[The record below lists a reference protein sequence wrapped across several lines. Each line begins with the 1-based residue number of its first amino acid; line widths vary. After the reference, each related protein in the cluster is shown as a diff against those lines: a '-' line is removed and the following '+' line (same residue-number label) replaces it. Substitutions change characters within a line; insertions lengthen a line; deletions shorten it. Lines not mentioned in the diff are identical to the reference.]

1 MAHDAAIRM
10 SRDIY
15 DSKINEAK
23 EALTRF
29 ADDCII
35 EVLPMPVRQ
44 VLVEYQQ
51 YFSYTNNVV
60 IAWAHKTVPAIS
72 TIKVPASFYYIDVSR
87 VSYLQCKQLYD
98 ELLHFQNRKSDFIE
112 ETTNTLYRE
121 LKYEKRVAEVLP
133 EALSYIVFP
142 EVVAPPART
151 LYYEQL
157 NKVLSNIKKVKK

>member
-23 EALTRF
+23 EALTRC
-29 ADDCII
+29 ADECIKN
-35 EVLPMPVRQ
+35 VVPMPVRQ
-44 VLVEYQQ
+44 VLEEFKL

-60 IAWAHKTVPAIS
+60 IAWGNKTIPAIS
-72 TIKVPASFYYIDVSR
+72 TIKVPASFYYIDVTR

-98 ELLHFQNRKSDFIE
+98 EILRFQNRKRDFIE
-112 ETTNTLYRE
+112 ETTNLLYRE

>member
-15 DSKINEAK
+15 DGKINDAT
-23 EALTRF
+23 EALKRC
-29 ADDCII
+29 ADECIRN
-35 EVLPMPVRQ
+35 VVPMPVRQ
-44 VLVEYQQ
+44 VLEEYKQ

-60 IAWAHKTVPAIS
+60 IALGNLTVPAQS
-72 TIKVPASFYYIDVSR
+72 TIKVPTSFYYINVSKE
-87 VSYLQCKQLYD
+87 SYFQCKKLYD
-98 ELLHFQNRKSDFIE
+98 ELLRFKNRKSDFIE

-133 EALSYIVFP
+133 EALSYIKFP

-157 NKVLSNIKKVKK
+157 NRVLSNIKKDKK